1 MKARVVITDDHAMVR
16 EGVHLLLAQHEDI
29 QVVAEFGGGSELL
42 SAAPSLFADVA
53 LIEIFMTGMNGLD
66 TARLLRESFPHIKII
81 MLSMCEGADLAA
93 QSLYAGASGYVVK
106 KSTAKEIGE
115 AIKTVMRGELYLD
128 SHVSWRALENYMERV
143 RPGELPQEILT
154 TRQREILQLIAEG
167 ASTKGIAQRL
177 QLSPKTVETYRA
189 QIMERLDIHELAG
202 LVRYAVR
209 VGLVP
214 LHN

>member
-1 MKARVVITDDHAMVR
+1 MKARIVIADDHAMVR
-16 EGVHLLLAQHEDI
+16 EGVCLLLARRGDI
-29 QVVAEFGGGSELL
+29 EVVGEFSSGPELL
-42 SAAPSLFADVA
+42 GAAPSMFADIA

-66 TARLLRESFPHIKII
+66 TARLLRESHPHIKII
-81 MLSMCEGADLAA
+81 MLSMYEGADLAA
-93 QSLYAGASGYVVK
+93 QSLYAGAMGYVVK
-106 KSTAKEIGE
+106 KSTSQEIGD
-115 AIKTVMRGELYLD
+115 AIETVMRGELHLD
-128 SHVSWRALENYMERV
+128 AHVSWRALENYMERV
-143 RPGELPQEILT
+143 RPGELPQAVLT

-167 ASTKGIAQRL
+167 TSTKGIAQRL

-189 QIMERLDIHELAG
+189 QIMERLDIHEVAG